1 VRKLRQEGFGI
12 TFVDVVL
19 PRAVSGGAV
28 QLLLTWT
35 APQYQLEAYL
45 KTPSRCTVSQSS
57 PKCRKDTGDGRAE
70 AVFDTTRCKG
80 DSPQA
85 ITIKSWEHGE
95 YLYYVRHRRKNV
107 PIEPSRAV
115 VTLIQKR
122 TIRRSVGPVRSAP
135 RVGRLVRWP
144 RATHTLLREYSRS
157 TQVRTRANLTIRNE
171 CSRYPTALRDRAV
184 LQN

>member
-12 TFVDVVL
+12 TFFDVVL

-57 PKCRKDTGDGRAE
+57 PKCRKHTDTAQAE

-122 TIRRSVGPVRSAP
+122 TIRRSGRPHVSVGWSGGRAPHTPYCVSTHRVRNCVPERIELS
-135 RVGRLVRWP
+135 G
-144 RATHTLLREYSRS
+144 TS
-157 TQVRTRANLTIRNE
+157 
-171 CSRYPTALRDRAV
+171 V
-184 LQN
+184 LGTPLH